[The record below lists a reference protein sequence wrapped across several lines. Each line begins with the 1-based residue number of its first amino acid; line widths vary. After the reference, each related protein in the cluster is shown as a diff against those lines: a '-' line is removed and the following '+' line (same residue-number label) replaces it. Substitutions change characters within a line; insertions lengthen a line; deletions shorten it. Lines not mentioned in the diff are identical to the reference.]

1 MRANHSDPF
10 APRAARYFR
19 APERSILNSTL
30 DTHWHSLS
38 FGRLTS
44 DLTQP
49 RADGHDTGVSRG
61 PYFVL
66 VARSQLSVPTL
77 RLGLWLNSEYS
88 YSQPAP
94 SLPAHRQLKRRRW
107 TPRTLSP
114 NMGSPSLAPTL
125 RAKKVRHRQ
134 QSRQVHQ
141 LRVALL
147 RNELQPKLRKSR
159 RNRSGTRP
167 VKEHEKL
174 TTKTQRA
181 QRLDSGKNRLF
192 PACMASGHTDPK

>member
-1 MRANHSDPF
+1 MRANQQRRVRS
-10 APRAARYFR
+10 AAARYFSR
-19 APERSILNSTL
+19 PERSILNSTL
-30 DTHWHSLS
+30 DTRWHTLS
-38 FGRLTS
+38 FRRLTS

-49 RADGHDTGVSRG
+49 RADSHDTGVSRG

-66 VARSQLSVPTL
+66 VARTQLSVPTL

-94 SLPAHRQLKRRRW
+94 SLPAHRQLKRRRR

-147 RNELQPKLRKSR
+147 RNKLQPKPRKSG

-167 VKEHEKL
+167 VKE
-174 TTKTQRA
+174 QA
-181 QRLDSGKNRLF
+181 QFHR
-192 PACMASGHTDPK
+192 

>member
-1 MRANHSDPF
+1 MRANQQRRVCSAGRPLF
-10 APRAARYFR
+10 SR
-19 APERSILNSTL
+19 PERSILNSTL
-30 DTHWHSLS
+30 DTPWHTLS

-49 RADGHDTGVSRG
+49 RADSHDTGVSRG

-66 VARSQLSVPTL
+66 VARTQLSVPTL

-94 SLPAHRQLKRRRW
+94 SLPAHRQLKRRRR

-147 RNELQPKLRKSR
+147 RNKLQPKPRKSG

-167 VKEHEKL
+167 VKE
-174 TTKTQRA
+174 QA
-181 QRLDSGKNRLF
+181 QFHR
-192 PACMASGHTDPK
+192 

>member
-1 MRANHSDPF
+1 MRANQQRSVCS
-10 APRAARYFR
+10 AAARYFR

-30 DTHWHSLS
+30 DTRWHTLS

-49 RADGHDTGVSRG
+49 RADSRDTGGSRG

-66 VARSQLSVPTL
+66 VARTQLSVPTL

-94 SLPAHRQLKRRRW
+94 SLPAHRQLKRRRR

-141 LRVALL
+141 PRVALP
-147 RNELQPKLRKSR
+147 RNKTAAKA
-159 RNRSGTRP
+159 
-167 VKEHEKL
+167 
-174 TTKTQRA
+174 TKKQTKQIRYA
-181 QRLDSGKNRLF
+181 TS
-192 PACMASGHTDPK
+192 